1 MFATSFEIDG
11 FRQHIVF
18 SYYFSQENGEIGNP
32 KSVDQ
37 VLMGITSCLK
47 FLLFFLFSTLFSCCL
62 LCVETRA
69 RLKCFASLM
78 RTSFSQSIVG
88 TARNIFLTQQ
98 HIVILTL
105 YRQIM
110 GFDRVDNY
118 YKNHSKL

>member
-47 FLLFFLFSTLFSCCL
+47 FLLFFVFYLIFRVVY
-62 LCVETRA
+62 CVLKRA
-69 RLKCFASLM
+69 RVSSVL
-78 RTSFSQSIVG
+78 QV
-88 TARNIFLTQQ
+88 
-98 HIVILTL
+98 
-105 YRQIM
+105 
-110 GFDRVDNY
+110 
-118 YKNHSKL
+118 

>member
-47 FLLFFLFSTLFSCCL
+47 FLLFFVFYLIFRVVY
-62 LCVETRA
+62 CVLKRA